1 MNTAASAYSKN
12 RKSPYVINNIRVTP
26 KSIKIGY
33 EYLKGGRVESYTLD
47 SSEKPRPELYD
58 AMKNLASHVASLLEI
73 ETLNLDHRIKPTLVK
88 YAYDNNGMMSAVIE
102 SNFSIPLAGAH
113 VVIRTPSKQEP
124 FDPEKNTDEKKYLF
138 PNTVD
143 ALRKVQDEAELYIKG
158 ERAQG
163 SLFDGVKNSK

>member
-1 MNTAASAYSKN
+1 MNTAASAYSKK

-33 EYLKGGRVESYTLD
+33 EYLKGGRAESYTLD
-47 SSEKPRPELYD
+47 SAEKPRPELYD

-73 ETLNLDHRIKPTLVK
+73 ENLNLNHRIKPTLVK

-124 FDPEKNTDEKKYLF
+124 FGWRKIRTKRNTSSPIQLMHCARCRMKRNCTSKESV
-138 PNTVD
+138 P
-143 ALRKVQDEAELYIKG
+143 
-158 ERAQG
+158 RAV
-163 SLFDGVKNSK
+163 SSMA

>member
-1 MNTAASAYSKN
+1 MNTAASAYSKK

-33 EYLKGGRVESYTLD
+33 EYLKGGRA
-47 SSEKPRPELYD
+47 EKPRSELYD

-73 ETLNLDHRIKPTLVK
+73 ENLNLNHRIKPTLVK

-102 SNFSIPLAGAH
+102 SNFSIPIAGAH

-124 FDPEKNTDEKKYLF
+124 FDPEKNMDEKKYLF

-143 ALRKVQDEAELYIKG
+143 ALRKVQDEVELYIKG

-163 SLFDGVKNSK
+163 SLFDGVKKSK

>member
-1 MNTAASAYSKN
+1 MNTAASAYSKK

-33 EYLKGGRVESYTLD
+33 EYLKGGRA
-47 SSEKPRPELYD
+47 EKPRSELYD

-73 ETLNLDHRIKPTLVK
+73 ENLNLNHRIKPTLVK

-102 SNFSIPLAGAH
+102 SNFSIPIAGAH

-124 FDPEKNTDEKKYLF
+124 FDPEKNTVHQRRACPGQSLRWREK
-138 PNTVD
+138 
-143 ALRKVQDEAELYIKG
+143 
-158 ERAQG
+158 
-163 SLFDGVKNSK
+163 SK